1 MEIKTKAFDTVAI
14 DPADIITFA
23 RGLIGFEDK
32 QKFVLLGDPEKTE
45 ALVWLQSIEDQNL
58 ALVAIQP
65 RLFRTDYKPSV
76 HLDELKDL
84 EVEDEADLLVY
95 AIITVPSQVA
105 KMTANLKAPV
115 VINVKNNKAKQVILN
130 DDRYKI
136 KEPVFTEN

>member
-65 RLFRTDYKPSV
+65 RLFRPDYKPSV